1 MSKGQMV
8 YNTEKGN
15 LEIPEYGRNVQN
27 MVFYLNTIEDKD
39 MRQAHAEQIINLFA
53 IMYPA
58 NRHLADYKEKLWNHL
73 YRIGNYELD
82 LDIPA
87 GVTIHRKDQMTI
99 KPNISYPQ
107 RKFNNRHYGRYI
119 QDLIKDAL
127 ATDDMEK
134 REGFKEVI
142 ASYMKLAYRT
152 WNKEHFV
159 SDDIIIQDL
168 REMSNGQLVFEDDY
182 SIENLVSMKSR
193 LGINQAPLTWKKYPN
208 KGNNNQRRTGM
219 GQNSNQMNRKKT
231 GPSNNNNNRFKKNTP
246 R

>member
-1 MSKGQMV
+1 MAKGEMV

-27 MVFYLNTIEDKD
+27 MVIYLNGLEDKQ
-39 MRQAHAEQIINLFA
+39 MRQAFAEEIINLFA
-53 IMYPA
+53 IMYPS

-73 YRIGNYELD
+73 FRIANYD
-82 LDIPA
+82 LNVEIPK
-87 GVTIHRKDQMTI
+87 GITIHRKDQMN
-99 KPNISYPQ
+99 KNASMAYPQ
-107 RKFNNRHYGRYI
+107 KQFKNRHYGKYI
-119 QDLIKDAL
+119 QDLIKEAL
-127 ATDDMEK
+127 ATEDLEK

-168 REMSNGQLVFEDDY
+168 KEMSNGQLVFDEDY
-182 SIENLVSMKSR
+182 SIENLISMKSR
-193 LGINQAPLTWKKYPN
+193 VGYNQPATTNTWKKF
-208 KGNNNQRRTGM
+208 GARNNNQNR
-219 GQNSNQMNRKKT
+219 SNQ
-231 GPSNNNNNRFKKNTP
+231 SNNNSRNKPSNPNMKYKKSQP